1 MTHPSFSY
9 SRAAD
14 EGASLPP
21 PSNLRWWIMIG
32 VMALVIGLLAFVATR
47 GGSDGASIATSP
59 SSTTTTSEARS
70 VSTEKA
76 STTSD
81 TRGGGSN
88 ADRGGA
94 GSATSSTRSSDS
106 KTDAD
111 TTTTTSLTT
120 TTLTEERQRDKD
132 LTSLVSFVEGLRGQ
146 PFTTEPDIVF
156 LDNRQFQDR
165 YNTIV
170 AVSAERTKEQLATIE
185 TVLASLR
192 FFSPGLNIADQIAG
206 QQSDDV
212 LGIYDPE
219 SGELIIR
226 GDKLTPA
233 VKSVVVHE
241 LQHAWRDQHSDLGQ
255 SERFSIEDESVLAW
269 SSLVEGDAVLS
280 EVVWANGL
288 TDEQFEELL
297 QSQLSIEGADPSSG
311 IPEIMI
317 QFAQFPYAEGY
328 DFAEWIAV
336 NEGLESLDGVFD
348 NPPLSTEHI
357 LHPQTYIDGDD
368 PVEVDPPKADGA
380 IVSEGVLGEYI
391 IQQMLALV
399 VPTRVA
405 EQAAAGWG
413 GDWYVSYRKGK
424 QVCTRINLVF
434 DSGRDVEEFNDAIE
448 TWTQANP
455 GTSFKLDDGIFELSS
470 CTQA

>member
-32 VMALVIGLLAFVATR
+32 ATALVIGLLAFLATR
-47 GGSDGASIATSP
+47 GGSDNGSVATAA

-70 VSTEKA
+70 VSSAKA
-76 STTSD
+76 STTTDARSGGSD
-81 TRGGGSN
+81 TGTGTSGDALSP
-88 ADRGGA
+88 
-94 GSATSSTRSSDS
+94 STSSNSESD
-106 KTDAD
+106 AE
-111 TTTTTSLTT
+111 TTTTALLTT
-120 TTLTEERQRDKD
+120 TTLPEERQRDKD
-132 LTSLVSFVEGLRGQ
+132 LASLVSFVEGLRGQ
-146 PFTTEPDIVF
+146 PFRTDPDIVF

-165 YNTIV
+165 YNAIV
-170 AVSAERTKEQLATIE
+170 AVSAEQTKEQLETIE

-192 FFSPGLNIADQIAG
+192 FFSPGLNIADQIVA
-206 QQSDDV
+206 QESDDV

-219 SGELIIR
+219 SGDLIIR
-226 GDKLTPA
+226 GNTLTPA

-241 LQHAWRDQHSDLGQ
+241 LQHAWRDQHSDLSQ

-288 TDEQFEELL
+288 TDEQFDELL

-311 IPEIMI
+311 IPEIMVG
-317 QFAQFPYAEGY
+317 FAQFPYAEGY
-328 DFAEWIAV
+328 DFTEWIAV
-336 NEGLESLDGVFD
+336 NEGLESLDGVFE

-357 LHPQTYIDGDD
+357 LHPQTYLDGDD
-368 PVEVDPPKADGA
+368 PVEVDPPKADGTV
-380 IVSEGVLGEYI
+380 VSEGVLGEYI
-391 IQQMLALV
+391 VQQMLALV
-399 VPTRVA
+399 VPSRVA

-470 CTQA
+470 CTQT